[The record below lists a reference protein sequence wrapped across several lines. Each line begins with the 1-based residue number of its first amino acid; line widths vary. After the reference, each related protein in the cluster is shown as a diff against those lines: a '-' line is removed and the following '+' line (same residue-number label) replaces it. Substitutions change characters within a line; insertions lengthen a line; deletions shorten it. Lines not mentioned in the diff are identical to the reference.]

1 MQYLI
6 STMLVIVGIVH
17 LLPLSGVFGGEKLSL
32 LYGLPLDETN
42 IAILMRHRAVLFG
55 ILGLFFVFA
64 AFKPAYQPL
73 AFIAG
78 FASVVSFL
86 LLARSAGEYNA
97 QIARVFAADMI
108 ALLCLII
115 AVSAYLFTQIKR

>member
-1 MQYLI
+1 MRHLI
-6 STMLVIVGIVH
+6 SAMLVIVGIIH
-17 LLPLSGVFGGEKLSL
+17 LLPLSGVFGGERLSL
-32 LYGLPLDETN
+32 LYGFPLGETN

-64 AFKPAYQPL
+64 AFKPSYQPL

-78 FASVVSFL
+78 FTSVVSFL
-86 LLARSAGEYNA
+86 LLAWSAGNYNT
-97 QIARVFAADMI
+97 QLARVFAADVI

-115 AVSAYLFTQIKR
+115 AVSTHLFMQTKR

>member
-1 MQYLI
+1 
-6 STMLVIVGIVH
+6 
-17 LLPLSGVFGGEKLSL
+17 
-32 LYGLPLDETN
+32 
-42 IAILMRHRAVLFG
+42 VLFG

-64 AFKPAYQPL
+64 AFKPSYQPL

-86 LLARSAGEYNA
+86 LLARSTGEYNA

-115 AVSAYLFTQIKR
+115 AVSTYLFMQTKR